1 MKKELVWEL
10 FGKKIDDT
18 KVSVK
23 MFGLKRRCS
32 ENQNRNK
39 IALQSLL
46 ERYRG

>member
-23 MFGLKRRCS
+23 IKGGA
-32 ENQNRNK
+32 QK
-39 IALQSLL
+39 I
-46 ERYRG
+46 